1 MAAVAER
8 VAVTEEGW
16 VEVYDRRMLTRAM
29 VVLGRNIA
37 IAGAL
42 CAVGM
47 DAWEHGYSDGHADG
61 SREGF
66 AAARSA
72 LTA

>member
-1 MAAVAER
+1 MIEAGWAE
-8 VAVTEEGW
+8 AYG
-16 VEVYDRRMLTRAM
+16 RRMLTRAM

-42 CAVGM
+42 CAVKM
-47 DAWEHGYSDGHADG
+47 DAWRHGYNDGYADG
-61 SREGF
+61 LRQTEL
-66 AAARSA
+66 AEARSA